1 MDIPQFNPQQ
11 TKRDWLDF
19 AQTPWFV
26 GGLVGGTAVAG
37 GLILAFGGPIVAA
50 AVLLALLAALIVLR
64 DIEIGFW
71 GVIAVVCLLPFAT
84 LPFKVVITLTFLDL
98 ALGAVVGVWVLRLV
112 TGQQTKIAN
121 SPVTMPL
128 VIFILVAIFAFIFGL
143 PNGPLTSQL
152 LRKFAELLLS
162 LGFVIV
168 IVDYCRH
175 WTTLERLVRVVILAG
190 AAAGAIG
197 IGLWL
202 LPEELAN
209 ELLNMLAR
217 IGYPGGWVIRY
228 IEENPDLSERAI
240 GTSVD
245 PNVFGGLLVLIGSL
259 AAPQL
264 VAKRPIFP
272 RWLTIILFGFIFL
285 ALILTF
291 SRGAF
296 LALVAGLGFVAMLRY
311 RNLIPYIL
319 GAGVVLLLLPIAQE
333 YLIRLVDGFTG
344 ADLATQMRFGEYRDA
359 LTLIGRYPVFGVG
372 FAGSPDID
380 LYLGVAMVYLTIGQQ
395 MGVLGLLAFF
405 AVIGTVFGY
414 AYLNRHVFA
423 ENELLDPIW
432 LGLHAAVFSGLVAG
446 IFDHYLFNLEFLH
459 AVTIF
464 WMLLGLAVAA
474 TRLGVLEAAGE
485 NVNS

>member
-1 MDIPQFNPQQ
+1 MEQQ
-11 TKRDWLDF
+11 LFDSQKRSFDWLDF

-26 GGLVGGTAVAG
+26 GALVGTTAVLG

-50 AVLLALLAALIVLR
+50 AVLVALIAALIVLR

-84 LPFKVVITLTFLDL
+84 LPFKIVITPTFLDL

-112 TGQQTKIAN
+112 TGQQTRIVTA
-121 SPVTMPL
+121 PVTLPL

-143 PNGPLTSQL
+143 PNVPLASQL
-152 LRKFAELLLS
+152 LRKFSELLLS

-168 IVDYCRH
+168 IVDYCRT
-175 WTTLERLVRVVILAG
+175 WTSLERLVRVVILAG
-190 AAAGAIG
+190 AGAGALG

-202 LPEELAN
+202 LPEDTAN
-209 ELLNMLAR
+209 ELLNFLSR
-217 IGYPGGWVIRY
+217 IGYPAGWVIRY
-228 IEENPDLSERAI
+228 IEENPELSERAI

-264 VAKRPIFP
+264 VAKRPLFP
-272 RWLTIILFGFIFL
+272 RWLTISLFGLIFL

-296 LALVAGLGFVAMLRY
+296 LALVAGLGFVAMIRY

-319 GAGVVLLLLPIAQE
+319 GAGLVLLLLPIAQE
-333 YLIRLVDGFTG
+333 YIVRLVDGFTG

-359 LTLIGRYPVFGVG
+359 VSLIQRYPIFGVG

-395 MGVLGLLAFF
+395 MGVLGLLSFF

-414 AYLNRHVFA
+414 AYAQRHIFA
-423 ENELLDPIW
+423 QSETLDPIW

-464 WMLLGLAVAA
+464 WMLLGMAVAA
-474 TRLGVLEAAGE
+474 TRLGTLAHEAEGE
-485 NVNS
+485 AV

>member
-1 MDIPQFNPQQ
+1 MQRPY
-11 TKRDWLDF
+11 THSKDWLDY

-26 GGLVGGTAVAG
+26 GGLVGLTAVFG
-37 GLILAFGGPIVAA
+37 GIILAFGGPIVAA
-50 AVLLALLAALIVLR
+50 AVLLALFAALVVLR
-64 DIEIGFW
+64 DIEVGFW

-98 ALGAVVGVWVLRLV
+98 ALGAVVAVWCLRLV
-112 TGQQTKIAN
+112 TGQQSYIVT
-121 SPVTMPL
+121 SPVTLPL
-128 VIFILVAIFAFIFGL
+128 IIFLLITIFAFIFGL

-152 LRKFAELLLS
+152 LRKFSELLLS
-162 LGFVIV
+162 IGFVIV
-168 IVDYCRH
+168 IVDFCRT
-175 WTTLERLVRVVILAG
+175 WTTLERMVRAVILAG
-190 AAAGAIG
+190 AAAGAVG
-197 IGLWL
+197 IGFWL

-209 ELLNMLAR
+209 DILNILSR
-217 IGYPGGWVIRY
+217 IGYPAGWVIRY
-228 IEENPDLSERAI
+228 IEENPELSERAI

-272 RWLTIILFGFIFL
+272 RWAAFFLFGLILL

-296 LALVAGLGFVAMLRY
+296 LALIAGLGFVAIMRY
-311 RNLIPYIL
+311 RNLIPYMI
-319 GAGVVLLLLPIAQE
+319 GAALLLLLLPISQE
-333 YLIRLVDGFTG
+333 YLVRLVDGFTG

-359 LTLIGRYPVFGVG
+359 ISLIQRYPIFGVG

-395 MGVLGLLAFF
+395 MGVLGLLSFT
-405 AVIGTVFGY
+405 AVIATVLGY
-414 AYLNRHVFA
+414 AFVNRHIFA
-423 ENELLDPIW
+423 QNDKLDPIW

-446 IFDHYLFNLEFLH
+446 VFDHYLFNLEFLH

-464 WMLLGLAVAA
+464 WLLLGLAVAA
-474 TRLGVLEAAGE
+474 TRLGILESANPEDGD
-485 NVNS
+485 S

>member
-1 MDIPQFNPQQ
+1 M
-11 TKRDWLDF
+11 L
-19 AQTPWFV
+19 
-26 GGLVGGTAVAG
+26 G

-50 AVLLALLAALIVLR
+50 AVLVALIAALIVLR
-64 DIEIGFW
+64 DIEVGFW

-84 LPFKVVITLTFLDL
+84 LPFKIIITPTFLDL
-98 ALGAVVGVWVLRLV
+98 ALGAVVGVWALRLV
-112 TGQQTKIAN
+112 TGHQRRIVT
-121 SPVTMPL
+121 SPVTLPL
-128 VIFILVAIFAFIFGL
+128 VIFMLVAIFAFIFGI

-152 LRKFAELLLS
+152 LRKFSELMLS

-168 IVDYCRH
+168 IVDFCRT
-175 WTTLERLVRVVILAG
+175 WTSLERLVRAVIFAG

-197 IGLWL
+197 IGFWL
-202 LPEELAN
+202 LPEETAN
-209 ELLNMLAR
+209 DLLNILSR

-264 VAKRPIFP
+264 VAKRPLFP
-272 RWLTIILFGFIFL
+272 RWLTIGLFGLIFL

-296 LALVAGLGFVAMLRY
+296 LALVAGLGFVAIMRY
-311 RNLIPYIL
+311 RNLIPYIIV
-319 GAGVVLLLLPIAQE
+319 AGLFLLLLPIAQE
-333 YLIRLVDGFTG
+333 YIVRLVDGFTG
-344 ADLATQMRFGEYRDA
+344 QDLATQMRFGEYRDA
-359 LTLIGRYPVFGVG
+359 VSLIQRYPIFGVG

-405 AVIGTVFGY
+405 SVIGTVFGY
-414 AYLNRHVFA
+414 AYFNRHIFA
-423 ENELLDPIW
+423 ANEDLDPVW

-464 WMLLGLAVAA
+464 WMLLGMAVAA
-474 TRLGVLEAAGE
+474 TRLGVLSAEEAEA
-485 NVNS
+485 

>member
-1 MDIPQFNPQQ
+1 M
-11 TKRDWLDF
+11 
-19 AQTPWFV
+19 
-26 GGLVGGTAVAG
+26 
-37 GLILAFGGPIVAA
+37 
-50 AVLLALLAALIVLR
+50 
-64 DIEIGFW
+64 
-71 GVIAVVCLLPFAT
+71 
-84 LPFKVVITLTFLDL
+84 
-98 ALGAVVGVWVLRLV
+98 
-112 TGQQTKIAN
+112 
-121 SPVTMPL
+121 
-128 VIFILVAIFAFIFGL
+128 IFAFIFGI

-152 LRKFAELLLS
+152 LRKFSELMLS

-168 IVDYCRH
+168 IVDFCRT
-175 WTTLERLVRVVILAG
+175 WTSLERLVRAVIFAG

-197 IGLWL
+197 IGFWL
-202 LPEELAN
+202 LPEETAN
-209 ELLNMLAR
+209 DLLNILSR

-264 VAKRPIFP
+264 VAKRPLFP
-272 RWLTIILFGFIFL
+272 RWLTIGLFGLIFL

-296 LALVAGLGFVAMLRY
+296 LALVAGLGFVAIMRY
-311 RNLIPYIL
+311 RNLIPYIIV
-319 GAGVVLLLLPIAQE
+319 AGLFLLLLPIAQE
-333 YLIRLVDGFTG
+333 YIVRLVDGFTG
-344 ADLATQMRFGEYRDA
+344 QDLATQMRFGEYRDA
-359 LTLIGRYPVFGVG
+359 VSLIQRYPIFGVG

-405 AVIGTVFGY
+405 SVIGTVFGY
-414 AYLNRHVFA
+414 AYFNRHIFA
-423 ENELLDPIW
+423 ANEDLDPVW

-464 WMLLGLAVAA
+464 WMLLGMAVAA
-474 TRLGVLEAAGE
+474 TRLGVLSAEEAEA
-485 NVNS
+485 